1 MSGIGFVTLTTLL
14 GATGI
19 MRIAILFVMAISLT
33 ASQLLAAE
41 APAKESPQLK
51 ARIVCFN
58 GKVDSGSSCSTTNF
72 QADGTLHATGN
83 MTCGFPGR
91 VSALQWSFVER
102 RGAGDVYRFTRRFP
116 VDTAAVSSTE
126 KTVEFRDGR
135 VIVFEDEFQVV
146 VIETPKK

>member
-1 MSGIGFVTLTTLL
+1 
-14 GATGI
+14 
-19 MRIAILFVMAISLT
+19 MRIAIPLVIAISLT
-33 ASQLLAAE
+33 ASQLRAADT
-41 APAKESPQLK
+41 PAKELPQLK

-58 GKVDSGSSCSTTNF
+58 GKIDSGSSCSTTNF
-72 QADGTLHATGN
+72 QADGALRATGN

-91 VSALQWSFVER
+91 VSALEWSFVER

-116 VDTAAVSSTE
+116 SDTAAVSTAD

-146 VIETPKK
+146 VIEPPKK